1 MDNVGLKWGHFE
13 LMDYREDYA
22 KIYEKEKDN
31 LLIDKI
37 KLDKEK

>member
-1 MDNVGLKWGHFE
+1 
-13 LMDYREDYA
+13 MDYREDYA